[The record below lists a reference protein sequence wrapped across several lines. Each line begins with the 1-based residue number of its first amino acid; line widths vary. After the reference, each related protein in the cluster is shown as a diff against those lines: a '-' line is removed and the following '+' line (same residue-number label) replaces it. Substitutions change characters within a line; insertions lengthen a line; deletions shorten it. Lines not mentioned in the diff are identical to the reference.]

1 MSAVGRARGG
11 GGEIEAI
18 KYARNK
24 SRRGDQ
30 RALSQEPGVG
40 GLYFSPALPLLGLGA
55 VTSPFWVPGSTSV
68 K

>member
-1 MSAVGRARGG
+1 MSAAGRARGG
-11 GGEIEAI
+11 GGQIEAI

-24 SRRGDQ
+24 SRRIDQ
-30 RALSQEPGVG
+30 RALSREPGVE

-55 VTSPFWVPGSTSV
+55 ATPPFWVPASTSV